1 MAFREHSPQNW
12 ETMYV
17 HRFQQKKQKRQSEKF
32 PIFDEKY
39 KCTDLEFKK
48 LKQNK
53 RKKIMPN
60 GIGFH
65 FIIEI

>member
-1 MAFREHSPQNW
+1 MSTVFSK
-12 ETMYV
+12 
-17 HRFQQKKQKRQSEKF
+17 KKQKRQSEKF

>member
-1 MAFREHSPQNW
+1 MSTVFS
-12 ETMYV
+12 
-17 HRFQQKKQKRQSEKF
+17 KKDKKDKVKF

-60 GIGFH
+60 NIGFH